1 MESRI
6 FIKQSQAIR
15 TAIEDQRLVE
25 SIGSGDQSKRQQIQ
39 KDISSVFQGL
49 QNPTLMA
56 ANSLRKAAKENGYT
70 VDPRVEQRLNSAEN
84 CWQ

>member
-1 MESRI
+1 MESRV

-39 KDISSVFQGL
+39 KDISQAFQGL

-56 ANSLRKAAKENGYT
+56 ANALRRAAKDNGYQ
-70 VDPRVEQRLNSAEN
+70 VDPRVEARLNSADN